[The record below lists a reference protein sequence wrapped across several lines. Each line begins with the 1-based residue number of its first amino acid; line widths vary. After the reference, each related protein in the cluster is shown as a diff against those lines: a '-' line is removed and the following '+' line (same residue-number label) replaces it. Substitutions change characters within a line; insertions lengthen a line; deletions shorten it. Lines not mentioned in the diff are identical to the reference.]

1 MYALFSLRSQSIIPL
16 NQPSVSSS
24 KKFGS
29 EFFRTLLKT
38 HKNELIYAHL
48 IAILATVIS
57 VPLPL
62 LLPVLVDEVLLDKP
76 AGAVAALQWMTP
88 ETLHSAGGY
97 IVVMTVLSVVL
108 RLASM
113 LLNVWQS
120 RQLTIVSKDLIFRM
134 RLRLLQ
140 QLKLV
145 SMKEYESLGSG
156 GIASRFVTDL
166 DTIDRFVSV
175 SVSRLLVAVLTIIG
189 TAVILLWM
197 HWQLALFILF
207 LNPVVIYCTM
217 VLGKQVK
224 KLKRHEN
231 TAYEAFQQA
240 LTETLDAVHQ
250 IRIVNRETFYYDRLQ
265 DLANSVKNRSI
276 SFEWRSD
283 AASRFSFNVFL
294 IGFDMFRMIS
304 MLMVVFSDLS
314 IGQMFAVFGYLWFM
328 MGPVQ
333 EILNMQ
339 YAYFSAKAAL
349 QRINGSFDLAIEP
362 QVTASAQLLPQSVSS
377 QSTLAQ
383 ASGVSIQVERAVF
396 GYHADKAVINDVSFT
411 IQPGETVAFVGASG
425 GGKSTLVQLLTGM
438 YPLAAG
444 DIRYNG
450 MSVDELGWSQIRQN
464 VCTVI
469 QTPALFNASVREN
482 LGMGAEYSDHA
493 LWEALGVAQL
503 DGVVKE
509 LPDGLET
516 IVGRNGV
523 RLSGGQRQRLAIAR
537 MVLMDPQVVI
547 LDESTSALDT
557 ETEAN
562 LHDALADFL
571 KGRTTIVIAH
581 RLSAVKQADRI
592 FVFHEGRLCE
602 EGQHTQLVE
611 KGGLYANLYGDR
623 QMV

>member
-1 MYALFSLRSQSIIPL
+1 MSRSLEVSQ
-16 NQPSVSSS
+16 

-29 EFFRTLLKT
+29 GFFKRLLLK
-38 HKNELIYAHL
+38 HRKELIYAHL
-48 IAILATVIS
+48 IAILATVIA

-62 LLPVLVDEVLLDKP
+62 LLPVLVDEVLLDQP
-76 AGAVAALQWMTP
+76 GQAVSFLQWMLP
-88 ETLHSAGGY
+88 DSFHSAASY
-97 IVVMTVLSVVL
+97 IVAMTLLSIVL
-108 RLASM
+108 RIASM

-120 RQLTIVSKDLIFRM
+120 RQLTIVSKDLIYRMRM
-134 RLRLLQ
+134 RLLK
-140 QLKLV
+140 QLRLV
-145 SMKEYESLGSG
+145 SMKEYESIGSG

-217 VLGKQVK
+217 ILGKQVK
-224 KLKRHEN
+224 TLKKREN
-231 TAYEAFQQA
+231 SAYEAFQQA

-250 IRIVNRETFYYDRLQ
+250 IRIVNREQFYYQRIQ
-265 DLANSVKNRSI
+265 DLADAVKQRSI
-276 SFEWRSD
+276 TFEWRSD

-304 MLMVVFSDLS
+304 MLMVIFSDLS

-339 YAYFSAKAAL
+339 YAYYSAKAAL
-349 QRINGSFDLAIEP
+349 QRINTSFDLEIEP
-362 QVTASAQLLPQSVSS
+362 QVEP
-377 QSTLAQ
+377 LANPFKQ
-383 ASGVSIQVERAVF
+383 ADVRIDVDDAVF
-396 GYHADKAVINDVSFT
+396 GYHQDKRVLNHVSFS
-411 IQPGETVAFVGASG
+411 IEAGERVAFVGASG

-438 YPLAAG
+438 YPLTEG
-444 DIRYNG
+444 DIRFNG
-450 MSVDELGWSQIRQN
+450 RSISDIGWPLIREN

-469 QTPALFNASVREN
+469 QTPALFNATVRMN
-482 LGMGAEYSDHA
+482 LDMGIDYSDQQLWQA
-493 LWEALGVAQL
+493 LQVAQL
-503 DGVVKE
+503 DDVVKQ
-509 LPDGLET
+509 LPDGLDT
-516 IVGRNGV
+516 VVGRNGI

-537 MVLMDPQVVI
+537 MVLMNPKVVI

-562 LHDALADFL
+562 LHDALSDFL
-571 KGRTTIVIAH
+571 KGRTTIIIAH

-592 FVFHEGRLCE
+592 FVFHEGRICE
-602 EGQHTQLVE
+602 EGNHQSLVDR
-611 KGGLYANLYGDR
+611 GGLYANLYGER
-623 QMV
+623 QLV

>member
-1 MYALFSLRSQSIIPL
+1 MSTSADRPL
-16 NQPSVSSS
+16 

-29 EFFRTLLKT
+29 EFFKRLLLK
-38 HKNELIYAHL
+38 HRKEIIYAHI
-48 IAILATVIS
+48 IAILATVIA

-62 LLPVLVDEVLLDKP
+62 LLPVLVDEVLLNQP
-76 AGAVAALQWMTP
+76 AQAVAVLQWMLP
-88 ETLHSAGGY
+88 DSFHSAAGY
-97 IVVMTVLSVVL
+97 IVAMTLLSVVL
-108 RLASM
+108 RIASM

-134 RLRLLQ
+134 RMRLLK

-145 SMKEYESLGSG
+145 SMREYESIGSG

-217 VLGKQVK
+217 ILGKQVK
-224 KLKRHEN
+224 KLKKREN

-240 LTETLDAVHQ
+240 LTETLDVVHQ
-250 IRIVNRETFYYDRLQ
+250 IRIVNREQFYYDRIR
-265 DLANSVKNRSI
+265 DLADSVKNKSI
-276 SFEWRSD
+276 AFEWRSD
-283 AASRFSFNVFL
+283 AATRFSFNVFL

-304 MLMVVFSDLS
+304 MLMVIFSDLS

-339 YAYFSAKAAL
+339 YAYYSAKAAL
-349 QRINGSFDLAIEP
+349 QRINTSFDLETEP
-362 QVTASAQLLPQSVSS
+362 QIESRANPFPLVSASNEGNK
-377 QSTLAQ
+377 Q
-383 ASGVSIQVERAVF
+383 AHGVRVEVENASF
-396 GYHADKAVINDVSFT
+396 GYHRDKPVLNQVTLSIEA
-411 IQPGETVAFVGASG
+411 GERVAFVGASG

-438 YPLAAG
+438 YPLASG
-444 DIRYNG
+444 DIRFDG
-450 MSVDELGWSQIRQN
+450 VSAQDIGWSSIREN

-469 QTPALFNASVREN
+469 QSPALFNATVRMN
-482 LGMGAEYSDHA
+482 LDMGVDYSDEQLWQA
-493 LWEALGVAQL
+493 LEVAQL
-503 DGVVKE
+503 DDVVRQ
-509 LPDGLET
+509 LPEQLDT
-516 IVGRNGV
+516 VVGRNGV

-537 MVLMDPQVVI
+537 MVLMNPKVVI

-562 LHDALADFL
+562 LHEALSEFL
-571 KGRTTIVIAH
+571 KGRTTIIIAH

-592 FVFHEGRLCE
+592 FVFHEGRVCE
-602 EGQHTQLVE
+602 EGDHQTLVE
-611 KGGLYANLYGDR
+611 KGGLYANLYGER
-623 QMV
+623 QLI

>member
-1 MYALFSLRSQSIIPL
+1 MST
-16 NQPSVSSS
+16 PSKTPQ
-24 KKFGS
+24 KKFDA
-29 EFFRTLLKT
+29 EFFKRLLVEHRK
-38 HKNELIYAHL
+38 ELVYAHL
-48 IAILATVIS
+48 IAILATVIA

-62 LLPVLVDEVLLDKP
+62 LLPVLVDEVLLNQP
-76 AGAVAALQWMTP
+76 ADAVAFLQWMLP
-88 ETLHSAGGY
+88 ETFHSAAGY
-97 IVVMTVLSVVL
+97 IVAMTLLSVVL
-108 RLASM
+108 RIASM

-120 RQLTIVSKDLIFRM
+120 RQLTIVSKDLIYRM
-134 RLRLLQ
+134 RVRLLK

-145 SMKEYESLGSG
+145 SMREYESLGSG

-217 VLGKQVK
+217 ILGKHVK
-224 KLKRHEN
+224 TLKKREN
-231 TAYEAFQQA
+231 SAYESFQQA

-250 IRIVNRETFYYDRLQ
+250 IRIVNREQFYYQRIK
-265 DLANSVKNRSI
+265 DLADAVKSRSI
-276 SFEWRSD
+276 AFEWRSD

-304 MLMVVFSDLS
+304 MLMVIFSDLS

-349 QRINGSFDLAIEP
+349 QRINTSFDLDVEP
-362 QVTASAQLLPQSVSS
+362 QTETQLNPF
-377 QSTLAQ
+377 TEK
-383 ASGVSIQVERAVF
+383 GVAIDVDNAVF
-396 GYHADKAVINDVSFT
+396 GYHTDRRVLDRVSFR
-411 IQPGETVAFVGASG
+411 IEAGERVAFVGASG

-438 YPLAAG
+438 YPINEG
-444 DIRYNG
+444 EIRFNG
-450 MSVDELGWSQIRQN
+450 VPADQISWSVIREH

-469 QTPALFNASVREN
+469 QTPALFNATIRMN
-482 LGMGAEYSDHA
+482 LCMGVDYTDQQLWQA
-493 LWEALGVAQL
+493 LEVAQL
-503 DGVVKE
+503 DEVVRQ
-509 LPDGLET
+509 LPEQLDT
-516 IVGRNGV
+516 VVGRNGI

-537 MVLMDPQVVI
+537 MVLMNPQVVI

-562 LHDALADFL
+562 LHDALSDFL
-571 KGRTTIVIAH
+571 KGRTTIIIAH

-592 FVFHEGRLCE
+592 FVFHEGRICE
-602 EGQHTQLVE
+602 EGDHESLVAR
-611 KGGLYANLYGDR
+611 GGLYANLYGER
-623 QMV
+623 QLI

>member
-1 MYALFSLRSQSIIPL
+1 MSTSVEFPL
-16 NQPSVSSS
+16 

-29 EFFRTLLKT
+29 EFFKRLLLK
-38 HKNELIYAHL
+38 HRKEIIYAHV
-48 IAILATVIS
+48 IAILATVIA

-62 LLPVLVDEVLLDKP
+62 LLPVLVDEVLLEQP
-76 AGAVAALQWMTP
+76 AQAVAVLQWLLP
-88 ETLHSAGGY
+88 ETFHSAAGY
-97 IVVMTVLSVVL
+97 IIAMTLLSVVL
-108 RLASM
+108 RIASM

-120 RQLTIVSKDLIFRM
+120 RQLTIVSKDLIYQMRM
-134 RLRLLQ
+134 RLLQ

-145 SMKEYESLGSG
+145 SMREYESIGSG

-217 VLGKQVK
+217 LLGKQVK
-224 KLKRHEN
+224 KLKKREN
-231 TAYEAFQQA
+231 TAYESFQQA
-240 LTETLDAVHQ
+240 LTETLDVVHQ
-250 IRIVNRETFYYDRLQ
+250 IRILNREQFYYDRIK
-265 DLANSVKNRSI
+265 DLADSVKNKSI
-276 SFEWRSD
+276 AFEWRSD
-283 AASRFSFNVFL
+283 AATRFSFNVFL

-304 MLMVVFSDLS
+304 MLMVIFSDLS

-339 YAYFSAKAAL
+339 YAYYSAKAAL
-349 QRINGSFDLAIEP
+349 QRINTSFNLETEP
-362 QVTASAQLLPQSVSS
+362 QVESRINPFQSFSS
-377 QSTLAQ
+377 SDKSTKQ
-383 ASGVSIQVERAVF
+383 RQEKSGVQVEVNNASF
-396 GYHADKAVINDVSFT
+396 GYNKHKQVLSDVTLS
-411 IQPGETVAFVGASG
+411 IAAGERVAFVGASG

-438 YPLAAG
+438 YPLSSG
-444 DIRYNG
+444 DIRFDG
-450 MSVDELGWSQIRQN
+450 VSAQDIGWPVIREN

-469 QTPALFNASVREN
+469 QNPALFNATVRMN
-482 LGMGAEYSDHA
+482 LDMGADYSDDQLWQA
-493 LWEALGVAQL
+493 LQVAQL
-503 DGVVKE
+503 DEVVRE
-509 LPDGLET
+509 LPDQLNT
-516 IVGRNGV
+516 VVGRNGV

-537 MVLMDPQVVI
+537 MVLMNPKVVI

-562 LHDALADFL
+562 LHEALSEFL
-571 KGRTTIVIAH
+571 QGRTTIIIAH

-592 FVFHEGRLCE
+592 FVFHEGQICE
-602 EGQHTQLVE
+602 EGDHETLVS
-611 KGGLYANLYGDR
+611 KGGLYANLYGER
-623 QMV
+623 QLA